1 VGRCECAWALEPI
14 RKRSQT
20 WRARAA
26 TVVQWRPSRCK
37 TDVDYAVRKS
47 RGQRAKSG
55 VEVGRVAT
63 AASRRQTASQ
73 RCGGMRGWAALSSHR
88 TSDVP
93 VSGCASGERMHVGCS
108 GAGVCGNSSGRSGRA
123 VRSMAWS
130 RSRVSRRK
138 TDRAAGR
145 RETQDDTSGARVWMV
160 DGWGFSLGLGN
171 RITRDYLTRWRRDR
185 SVPNVMLRLV
195 RVLCWACGGLLES
208 ALMVMSRWPLF
219 SRGCLIVLT
228 AIDRRICHYHLPPPS
243 HVAPI
248 HTRCTAKTWST
259 FRSQA
264 SGPGECRARPA
275 PPAATLTRAN
285 ETPLRYPATCTHA
298 DGHGA
303 VLAVCAAG
311 FTCRRLLALQLRCR
325 AGLIIIALTCNC
337 HELPTS
343 SVRQAELGH
352 PNSARRAS
360 FSATVIGHSQHRHA
374 TVALALTRMPVQAG
388 PSESAS
394 RKLLY
399 SLRAGL
405 LKPVDSL
412 VSAWKGRRASATLSF
427 AGL

>member
-145 RETQDDTSGARVWMV
+145 RETKDDTSGARVWM
-160 DGWGFSLGLGN
+160 DGDLVWGWEIGSL
-171 RITRDYLTRWRRDR
+171 
-185 SVPNVMLRLV
+185 
-195 RVLCWACGGLLES
+195 
-208 ALMVMSRWPLF
+208 
-219 SRGCLIVLT
+219 
-228 AIDRRICHYHLPPPS
+228 
-243 HVAPI
+243 
-248 HTRCTAKTWST
+248 
-259 FRSQA
+259 
-264 SGPGECRARPA
+264 
-275 PPAATLTRAN
+275 
-285 ETPLRYPATCTHA
+285 ETT
-298 DGHGA
+298 
-303 VLAVCAAG
+303 
-311 FTCRRLLALQLRCR
+311 
-325 AGLIIIALTCNC
+325 
-337 HELPTS
+337 
-343 SVRQAELGH
+343 
-352 PNSARRAS
+352 
-360 FSATVIGHSQHRHA
+360 
-374 TVALALTRMPVQAG
+374 
-388 PSESAS
+388 
-394 RKLLY
+394 
-399 SLRAGL
+399 
-405 LKPVDSL
+405 
-412 VSAWKGRRASATLSF
+412 
-427 AGL
+427 